1 MLGRVIGLDV
11 GSHSIK
17 LVELRTSL
25 RQIEVAR
32 VQSIPVGADLDATLG
47 TLDAVALAGA
57 RLVTAIPSPRLT
69 RRGLRFPFRD
79 RKRLEQAVPF
89 EIENETPFHLEDI
102 VVDYELL
109 PASGSEAEVAAAV
122 VRRSEITEAL
132 DRLAGA
138 GLTPRVLEGEGLCL
152 ANLEIFRSD
161 SGPHVIADL
170 GHSKTTL
177 CLVIDGH
184 PRAARTLPF
193 GGAALDRALAEGLGC
208 SLEEAAR
215 IKTASGIF
223 ERELEARD
231 QRVGALLD
239 NFSRD
244 LVRALGSFETILGG
258 ATEDTLDELTLIGG
272 TARTP
277 RLDTYLCERTGIAV
291 RRLEFPP
298 QAELGEIT
306 AAGDPLLFAP
316 ALALAARGTT
326 RARTRTNFLK
336 GEFAPRFEL
345 GWVVG
350 SQFRWTGRLAAGVV
364 LMAIASGITHLAVAD
379 RRADRLEDDME
390 TLWTEVSPGQ
400 PLPPSIPGALRE
412 ALRDARDR
420 ADQLGIYGGNLSAL
434 DLLTEISRKV
444 PAELSL
450 VFEELGIDGQVVRIR
465 GHTPSFA
472 AVDRLQSALANDP
485 HFGEIRVS
493 EIQADANRGGN
504 TFSLTIRL
512 NEGGAP

>member
-25 RQIEVAR
+25 RQVEVAR
-32 VQSIPVGADLDATLG
+32 VQSIPSAPDVAAGLE
-47 TLDAVALAGA
+47 TLDAVGLAGT
-57 RLVTAIPSPRLT
+57 RLVAAIPSPRLT
-69 RRGLRFPFRD
+69 RRALRFPFRD

-89 EIENETPFHLEDI
+89 EIENETPFELEDI

-109 PASGSEAEVAAAV
+109 PAAGAEAEVAAAV
-122 VRRSEITEAL
+122 VRRSEISDTL

-138 GLTPRVLEGEGLCL
+138 GLAPRVLEGEGLCL
-152 ANLEIFRSD
+152 ANLEIFRAE
-161 SGPHVIADL
+161 SGPHVILDL

-193 GGAALDRALAEGLGC
+193 GGAAIDRAMAEDIGC
-208 SLEEAAR
+208 SPEEAAR
-215 IKTASGIF
+215 TKMASGIF
-223 ERELEARD
+223 ERGLAARD

-239 NFSRD
+239 HFARD
-244 LVRALGSFETILGG
+244 LVRALTSFEPVLGG
-258 ATEDTLDELTLIGG
+258 PVEDTLDELTLVGG

-277 RLDTYLCERTGIAV
+277 RLDAYLRERTGIAA

-298 QAELGEIT
+298 RAELGEFA

-326 RARTRTNFLK
+326 RTRTRTNFLK

-350 SQFRWTGRLAAGVV
+350 SQFRWTGRLGAAVV
-364 LMAIASGITHLAVAD
+364 LLAIASGVTHLAVAD
-379 RRADRLEDDME
+379 RRADRLEDEMQQ
-390 TLWTEVSPGQ
+390 LWSEVAPGQ
-400 PLPPSIPGALRE
+400 PLPRSIPGALRD

-434 DLLTEISRKV
+434 DLLTEISKKV

-472 AVDRLQSALANDP
+472 AVDQLQSALADDP

-493 EIQADANRGGN
+493 EIQADSTRGGN

-512 NEGGAP
+512 SEGGQP